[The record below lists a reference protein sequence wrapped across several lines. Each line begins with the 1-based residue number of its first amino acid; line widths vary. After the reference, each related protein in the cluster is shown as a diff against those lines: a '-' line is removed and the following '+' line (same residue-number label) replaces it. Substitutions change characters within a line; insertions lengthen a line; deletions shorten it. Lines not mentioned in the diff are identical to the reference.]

1 MIKFTPIDEYPVRRN
16 VNSGKQS
23 ICMRNKN
30 RNTEETIGKTTSGD
44 MKVGDEQMS
53 WTILYMIEDVRID
66 SRL

>member
-1 MIKFTPIDEYPVRRN
+1 
-16 VNSGKQS
+16 
-23 ICMRNKN
+23 MRNKN